1 MDKIQLLPDT
11 VANLIAAGEVVQ
23 RPASVIKELME
34 NAIDAGATQIDVL
47 VIEAGRTSIQVVDN
61 GVGMSVTDA
70 RLAFER
76 HATSKIRKADDLFS
90 LETMGFRGEA
100 LPSIAS
106 VAQVTLKTRQ
116 EDDTVGISLRI
127 DGGRFVSQTPVACSK
142 GCHFIVD
149 NIFYNVPV
157 RRRFLKSNT
166 TELNNVVSAFQRIAL
181 VYPQIGFTLQS
192 NNQKLFDLRASSLHQ
207 RIVDVF
213 GKKLKQHLLPLDVET
228 TLGKIEGFVGKPESA
243 RKKGAQQYFFVNG
256 RFMRHPYFQK
266 AVMEA
271 YERLVPQGEQV
282 PFFIYFTVDPKDID
296 VNIHPTKT
304 EIKFQD
310 EQALWQILSAAVREA
325 VGRFSNIPSI
335 DFDTE
340 GKLDMPVFEEMENIS
355 MPSIAINT
363 QYNPFKETTSHG
375 DSGTRDHKQSVPSDW
390 SSLYDNAISGQ
401 DVVETE
407 IHSSIFDDDLFG
419 DSEENMSSKA
429 SDTAPDISSCFQY
442 KGSYILTSVPQGL
455 MVIDQ
460 ERAHE
465 RILFERYEESLASG
479 KHTSQPLLFPEKIQ
493 FSVAEMVI
501 LPTIIPQLESLGF
514 DFSDLGGGTYAINAV
529 PGELSSINAAKVV
542 TQTVEAAEDTELSG
556 KSLYSSLAAT
566 MARNSA
572 IPHGQ
577 VLSEDEMRNLVRD
590 LFQCSNSNYTP
601 SGKKIHATLR
611 HDNLLH
617 MLG

>member
-47 VIEAGRTSIQVVDN
+47 VIDAGRTSIQVVDN

-116 EDDTVGISLRI
+116 ENDTVGISLRI
-127 DGGRFVSQTPVACSK
+127 DGGRFISQTPVACSQ
-142 GCHFIVD
+142 GCHFIVE

-166 TELNNVVSAFQRIAL
+166 TELNNIVTAFQRIAL
-181 VYPQIGFTLQS
+181 VYPKIGFTLQS
-192 NNQKLFDLRASSLHQ
+192 NSQKLFDLRATTLQQ
-207 RIVDVF
+207 RILDVF
-213 GKKLKQHLLPLDVET
+213 GKKLKQTLLPLDAST
-228 TLGKIEGFVGKPESA
+228 TLAKIEGFVGKPESA

-266 AVMEA
+266 AVTEA
-271 YERLVPQGEQV
+271 YERLVPHGEQV
-282 PFFIYFTVDPKDID
+282 PFFIYFTVNPKDID

-310 EQALWQILSAAVREA
+310 EQALWQILSAAVRDA

-340 GKLDMPVFEEMENIS
+340 GRPEMPVFEEMDSIDL
-355 MPSIAINT
+355 PSISYNP
-363 QYNPFKETTSHG
+363 QYNPFKES
-375 DSGTRDHKQSVPSDW
+375 SGNAGSGGRASKPSVPSDW
-390 SSLYDNAISGQ
+390 SSLYDGAVSGQ

-407 IHSSIFDDDLFG
+407 IHSSIFDEDLFG
-419 DSEENMSSKA
+419 DSEENVPSGTIE
-429 SDTAPDISSCFQY
+429 TAPDISSCLQY

-529 PGELSSINAAKVV
+529 PGELSSINAVKVV
-542 TQTVEAAEDTELSG
+542 SQTVEAAEDTVLSEN
-556 KSLYSSLAAT
+556 KLYTSLAAT

-577 VLSEDEMRNLVRD
+577 VLSEEEMRNLVRD
-590 LFQCSNSNYTP
+590 LFQCTNSNYTP
-601 SGKKIHATLR
+601 SGKKIHATMR
-611 HDNLLH
+611 HDSILN